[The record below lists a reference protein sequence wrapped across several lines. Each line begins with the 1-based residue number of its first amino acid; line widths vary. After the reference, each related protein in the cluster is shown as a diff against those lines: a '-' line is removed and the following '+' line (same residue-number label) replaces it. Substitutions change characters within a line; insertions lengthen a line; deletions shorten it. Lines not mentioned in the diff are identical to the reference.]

1 MITNYLSRLNKKFY
15 IIRKIDFTTNGEAE
29 ALEYND
35 ELITTYYKNKPEI
48 TNKNNSPEDRL
59 DLIFCNN
66 NLDYQICFEP
76 LIFNEIIALEC
87 GLIPIKYN
95 KKGMLASPCY
105 GMELIAWLGNYE
117 LLANIIIN
125 NRGNFFTS
133 TGKISKN
140 FKNLMDKNLA
150 EKILK
155 IYLKVSKTLNNKTK
169 ENF

>member
-1 MITNYLSRLNKKFY
+1 MVINYLERLNKKFY
-15 IIRKIDFTTNGEAE
+15 IIRKIDFTTNSEAE

-35 ELITTYYKNKPEI
+35 ELITTYYKDKPEI
-48 TNKNNSPEDRL
+48 TNKNNSLEDRL

-66 NLDYQICFEP
+66 NLDYGIYYEP

-87 GLIPIKYN
+87 GLIAIKYN

-169 ENF
+169 EN